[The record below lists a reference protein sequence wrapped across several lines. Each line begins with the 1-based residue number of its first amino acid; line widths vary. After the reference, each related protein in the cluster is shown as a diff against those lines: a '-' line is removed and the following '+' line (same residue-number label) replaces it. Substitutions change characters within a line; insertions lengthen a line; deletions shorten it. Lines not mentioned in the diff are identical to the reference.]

1 MDIESYERTK
11 QIGTPTHAYNLHA
24 PCSILFVFLLYW
36 GIIRSPLLCLL
47 RLFLF
52 VPWVLDGQAPDI
64 EIIANRNDDINLD
77 YR

>member
-1 MDIESYERTK
+1 MLHPFRF
-11 QIGTPTHAYNLHA
+11 PTLM
-24 PCSILFVFLLYW
+24 